1 MNTKEAWER
10 IIEGNFNNGY
20 GFDLQML
27 VDCMGIVSK
36 AIKDG
41 EIIPTQV
48 VRDAIAEMEE
58 EKTNGE
64 VLEAVFPN
72 IDFGIKEFDGSM
84 WVDMEDIAAF
94 KLDWWNA
101 PYERSTDADCD

>member
-41 EIIPTQV
+41 EIIPTQA
-48 VRDAIAEMEE
+48 VRDAIEE
-58 EKTNGE
+58 IRIKQWYIGVPSAKIVIDIIQKHTGIGE
-64 VLEAVFPN
+64 V
-72 IDFGIKEFDGSM
+72 
-84 WVDMEDIAAF
+84 
-94 KLDWWNA
+94 
-101 PYERSTDADCD
+101 